1 MPAVLGTPAP
11 TNLDPAAEKVHRLAH
26 QTIHAVGLD
35 LERFHFNKA
44 VARIRELTNA
54 VDTLEP
60 GQAGAE
66 WAMREGLETVVQLI
80 GPMMPHL
87 AEEMW
92 RELGHDALLA
102 ETPWP
107 KADPALLVEDEVTM
121 AVQVNGKLRGTLF
134 VAKDSPR
141 DEVEKAALALP
152 NVERLLDSRP
162 PRKVIVV
169 PNRIVNV
176 VL

>member
-1 MPAVLGTPAP
+1 M
-11 TNLDPAAEKVHRLAH
+11 
-26 QTIHAVGLD
+26 GLD

-54 VDTLEP
+54 LDTLEA

-66 WAMREGLETVVQLI
+66 WAMREGLETVIRLI
-80 GPMMPHL
+80 GPMMPHV

-92 RELGHDALLA
+92 QALGHKVLLA

-107 KADPALLVEDEVTM
+107 KADPALLVEDEVTI

-141 DEVEKAALALP
+141 EDVEKAALALP
-152 NVERLLDSRP
+152 NVGRLLDSRA